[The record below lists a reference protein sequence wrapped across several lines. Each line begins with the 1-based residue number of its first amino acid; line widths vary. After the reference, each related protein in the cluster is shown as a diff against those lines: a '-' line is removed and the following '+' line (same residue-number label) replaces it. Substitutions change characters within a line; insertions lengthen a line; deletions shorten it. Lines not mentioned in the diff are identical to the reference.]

1 MKKRNILYALV
12 ILTLLFITFEWIG
25 ITNFKAE
32 IIHNATASSGLVT
45 NKEVDENFIYYIYL
59 NILDEKNKGT
69 KEIRI
74 VVPSENLWNLIE
86 LERTYFVVYQ
96 WDNDETPQLEQIM
109 INDEFKEIY
118 SDKLTLN

>member
-1 MKKRNILYALV
+1 MTKRYILYPLV
-12 ILTLLFITFEWIG
+12 ILTLLFIFFEWIG
-25 ITNFKAE
+25 ITNFKAQT
-32 IIHNATASSGLVT
+32 IHNSVATSGLVT

-59 NILDEKNKGT
+59 NKLDEKNK
-69 KEIRI
+69 KI
-74 VVPSENLWNLIE
+74 VVPSKNLWNLIE

-109 INDEFKEIY
+109 IDDEFKEIY